1 MMIENGSSATAN
13 PSEGINN
20 TPNTNMNY
28 IECSNVYPNPNMNT
42 VCNVNNVNNTACAV
56 PQGGLQP
63 SLYPGQYTNQPP
75 GHDFVHQS
83 PQNLP
88 QFMPVGQNNPTSAV
102 GQPFG
107 QTHEYHTPAGVQVPA
122 PPPYTNVI
130 YNMLRGLEQSFGQK
144 LTDIEA
150 HLQTQNQRW
159 VSVESQLEKQNSRM
173 NNIEQ
178 QLSQINIIKQSVS
191 NTNARVETLGTQVN
205 ELHSKV
211 SEYDQSI
218 LTYSDLYDDVI
229 KANTE
234 NDSVIKSI
242 LGRVKTLEN
251 CQSKNEERLTEIQ
264 WRSMRE
270 NLIFTGIS
278 EPPPS
283 ESGVYEDAELTLRTF
298 LREDMHI
305 TRHMEFDRV
314 HRLGRKDPQKNYP
327 RPIIAKFERYKDKEY
342 VRQTAPDALLNTIF
356 GVREQFPQEILETG
370 NLLYPL
376 AKKARQNTENKVRLV
391 RDKLYVNGEEVKP
404 DNSGQ
409 SKSYKSSWKP
419 EQRRYENKSGN
430 GREIRSRT
438 VYAKRRPQP
447 YQPYQ
452 PPQTKPDKPNKNPL
466 IDWQNRYGVLSDM
479 RSDLSDTGSTSRKS
493 TKNKAS
499 SPVDRDLS
507 VKKHKEDQSDQ
518 TDTESET
525 DDQMVTEAYSESQNN
540 ANENRPHDDDRDKNK
555 TSQSNN
561 ASFTAS
567 DRSLNNYSDS
577 NSGNKSDSGSYIG
590 TQTTTQAN
598 SAAKNDNVSTKYPD
612 SDSTEAINMAPSY
625 QTTQTPSATP
635 SKPVSMPAFR
645 EISNELYYGPPVVS
659 QPVASPPLGGTNNLQ
674 TYSQTLMSQNSGAL
688 NLDTGNN
695 TN

>member
-1 MMIENGSSATAN
+1 M
-13 PSEGINN
+13 
-20 TPNTNMNY
+20 
-28 IECSNVYPNPNMNT
+28 
-42 VCNVNNVNNTACAV
+42 
-56 PQGGLQP
+56 
-63 SLYPGQYTNQPP
+63 
-75 GHDFVHQS
+75 
-83 PQNLP
+83 
-88 QFMPVGQNNPTSAV
+88 
-102 GQPFG
+102 
-107 QTHEYHTPAGVQVPA
+107 
-122 PPPYTNVI
+122 
-130 YNMLRGLEQSFGQK
+130 
-144 LTDIEA
+144 
-150 HLQTQNQRW
+150 
-159 VSVESQLEKQNSRM
+159 
-173 NNIEQ
+173 
-178 QLSQINIIKQSVS
+178 
-191 NTNARVETLGTQVN
+191 
-205 ELHSKV
+205 
-211 SEYDQSI
+211 
-218 LTYSDLYDDVI
+218 
-229 KANTE
+229 
-234 NDSVIKSI
+234 
-242 LGRVKTLEN
+242 
-251 CQSKNEERLTEIQ
+251 
-264 WRSMRE
+264 
-270 NLIFTGIS
+270 
-278 EPPPS
+278 
-283 ESGVYEDAELTLRTF
+283 
-298 LREDMHI
+298 
-305 TRHMEFDRV
+305 
-314 HRLGRKDPQKNYP
+314 
-327 RPIIAKFERYKDKEY
+327 
-342 VRQTAPDALLNTIF
+342 
-356 GVREQFPQEILETG
+356 
-370 NLLYPL
+370 
-376 AKKARQNTENKVRLV
+376 
-391 RDKLYVNGEEVKP
+391 KP

-466 IDWQNRYGVLSDM
+466 MDWQNRYGVLSDM

-525 DDQMVTEAYSESQNN
+525 DDQMVTEAYSGSQNN

-567 DRSLNNYSDS
+567 DRSSNNYSDS

-612 SDSTEAINMAPSY
+612 SDSTEAINMVPSY
-625 QTTQTPSATP
+625 QTTQTPNATP

-674 TYSQTLMSQNSGAL
+674 IDSQTLMSQNSGAL